1 MSDILSATRDDV
13 PRLYAL
19 YEKIGHKEA
28 GYFERC
34 FDEGYDIFIIRDGE
48 ADAGFCVLNF
58 TPIYSLY
65 RKMGF
70 PELQD
75 LNVLPE
81 FRRRGLAGAL
91 IDHCEAA
98 ARSRGAGGVGI
109 SVGLTR
115 DYGAAQRLYVKKGYV
130 PDGFGV
136 TYERESVAAHAM
148 HRVDDNL
155 CLMLYKTLD

>member
-1 MSDILSATRDDV
+1 MSEIIAASRDDV

-19 YEKIGHKEA
+19 YEKIGHKET

-34 FDEGYDIFIIRDGE
+34 FDEGYDIFIIRDGD

-58 TPIYSLY
+58 TPLYSLY

-81 FRRRGLAGAL
+81 FRRRGLAAAL
-91 IDHCEAA
+91 IDHCETA
-98 ARSRGAGGVGI
+98 ARVRGAGGVGI

-115 DYGAAQRLYVKKGYV
+115 DYGAAQRLYVKKGYI
-130 PDGFGV
+130 PDGFGA
-136 TYERESVAAHAM
+136 TYEREPVAAHAM